1 MGLGHPDPRHHLTS
15 RGQARCSPLSRMSF
29 VALEKSDGV
38 DLAAG
43 ADAWVGL
50 RQLSIQRPKQPFPCR
65 CSPCQSSETLATGP
79 HPVQTGHWFP
89 WLAPEAPF
97 PASGRRVEEAQSP
110 PSPGVQ
116 QMVDEPRN
124 PPSLGIQQRIGQAQA
139 LPILEVHRRPG
150 LAATVRILAASQ
162 VNFQRVPPSWWSN
175 PTSFA
180 GSRERQSLEESLWC
194 VTHTWVLRKPGR

>member
-38 DLAAG
+38 DLA
-43 ADAWVGL
+43 
-50 RQLSIQRPKQPFPCR
+50 
-65 CSPCQSSETLATGP
+65 TGP
-79 HPVQTGHWFP
+79 HPDQTGHWFP